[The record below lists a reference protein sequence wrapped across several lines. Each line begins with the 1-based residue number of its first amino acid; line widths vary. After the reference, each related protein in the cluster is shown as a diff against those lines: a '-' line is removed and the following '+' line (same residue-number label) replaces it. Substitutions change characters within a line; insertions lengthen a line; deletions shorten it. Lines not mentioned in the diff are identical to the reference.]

1 MDCWE
6 EVALEDGTVCFYNHT
21 RQEYFSS
28 LPANDSTNECPANAD
43 EAQPAAVVESS
54 HENSLEPLEG
64 QVWDG
69 VDGEVFVPWPDEEM
83 RASPEAV
90 VSHEKEVETAE
101 GAG

>member
-1 MDCWE
+1 MVQEATVKMPQDDGVFVSGESVLEVAGKGTEVDYWE

-28 LPANDSTNECPANAD
+28 LPANNATNECPTSVD
-43 EAQPAAVVESS
+43 EAQPTAVGESS

-69 VDGEVFVPWPDEEM
+69 VD
-83 RASPEAV
+83 
-90 VSHEKEVETAE
+90 
-101 GAG
+101 